1 MIAEPPA
8 KTTEKQVAEVEL
20 PKSTKGQKL
29 VISNQLVD
37 ANYRLTLT
45 QMRLVY
51 MFGTL
56 IQAQEKEFRFYRV
69 KIKDVLR
76 LLRLGT
82 NYALLED
89 AIDGI
94 VGKTVHIPKGGK
106 GEKRRWLKVTW
117 AASADY
123 KGDEG
128 IIEFE
133 FSDKM
138 KPFLLDLKQ
147 EFTMAELEEILSLRS
162 SYLVKF
168 FVWLKK
174 NLGLGI
180 VTVRVTELRRIV
192 GADLVNSKGD
202 IVDRVYPRYANLKQH
217 ILEKGREKIPQNTS
231 IGFTYKELKEQGSRS
246 VTHLTFS
253 IVHKGNPAE
262 RLPLQGSGEVPA
274 IVTAIL
280 EFDPS
285 FIRGSAQKIS
295 ELEWEFVDWESDNLN
310 DRETLEAMREEEGS
324 FLRYVREKIYL
335 AKQGGK
341 GAGFL
346 TRAIQYN
353 WTNTKQ
359 KQDRKQE
366 AGRRKQKER
375 SADEEAAR
383 KGQELRRIEAKKKA
397 DEYDQRFSELS
408 MFAQEEIRSRATE
421 MFRKDASDFEKGRYE
436 KEKAEGKTIDDMSVL
451 VAVTYRKYRNQL
463 MDSPEFAELDSEVNA

>member
-1 MIAEPPA
+1 
-8 KTTEKQVAEVEL
+8 
-20 PKSTKGQKL
+20 
-29 VISNQLVD
+29 
-37 ANYRLTLT
+37 
-45 QMRLVY
+45 
-51 MFGTL
+51 MFGAL
-56 IQAQEKEFRFYRV
+56 IQGQEKEFRFYRV
-69 KIKDVLR
+69 RIKEVLR

-138 KPFLLDLKQ
+138 KPFLLDLKE

-168 FVWLKK
+168 YVWLKK

-180 VTVRVTELRRIV
+180 VTVRVAQLRMIV
-192 GADLVNSKGD
+192 GTDLVNSKGE
-202 IVDRVYPRYANLKQH
+202 IIDRVYPRYANFKQH
-217 ILEKGREKIPQNTS
+217 ILEKGREKIPQTTS
-231 IGFTYKELKEQGSRS
+231 IGFTYKELKEKGSRS

-253 IVHKGNPAE
+253 IVHKENPAE
-262 RLPLQGSGEVPA
+262 RLPLQAGGEAPA

-280 EFDPS
+280 EVDPG
-285 FIRGSAQKIS
+285 FNRASAQKIS
-295 ELEWEFVDWESDNLN
+295 ELEWEFVDWEN
-310 DRETLEAMREEEGS
+310 DSMNGRETLEVMREEEGS

-353 WTNTKQ
+353 WTSTKQ
-359 KQDRKQE
+359 KQYRKQE
-366 AGRRKQKER
+366 AGRRKQKEK

-383 KGQELRRIEAKKKA
+383 RAGDQNRIEAKKKA
-397 DEYDQRFSELS
+397 EEYDRRFSERS
-408 MFAQEEIRSRATE
+408 MFIQEEIRRQATE
-421 MFRKDASDFEKGRYE
+421 MFRKNASNYERGRYE
-436 KEKAEGKTIDDMSVL
+436 TEKSDGKTIDEMSVL